1 MEEAGFR
8 ARFDDWD
15 FFDRFGRARE
25 AAVDFR
31 KLEAF
36 LTVANTGKFI
46 TAAEKLF
53 ISQSSLSKQMAQLE
67 QDLDVKLF
75 KKTRNGVEL
84 TQAGHD
90 FYAYARHAVP
100 EYQYEVKRLKT
111 YRENTAFP
119 LVVGALPLTEEY
131 GFADSFSSYWVR
143 NTSAE
148 MQFVERNQE
157 DLLDKLKRHKIDIAL
172 ARTDYLDDAWFD
184 SIPVVSDELTLVCP
198 VTSPLSQRDSV
209 SIDMLRNET
218 FILLLDQSYVT
229 RMFIDAC
236 SDAGFRPNA
245 PLQHSRHRMII
256 KAIQRRMGI
265 SVLSRR
271 LVSLQQPSD
280 IACIPF
286 EEPLVSTIG
295 FIWPHGKPCSA
306 VAQEFMDFVCRDF
319 NRKLR
324 RESP

>member
-131 GFADSFSSYWVR
+131 GFADSFSS
-143 NTSAE
+143 
-148 MQFVERNQE
+148 
-157 DLLDKLKRHKIDIAL
+157 
-172 ARTDYLDDAWFD
+172 
-184 SIPVVSDELTLVCP
+184 
-198 VTSPLSQRDSV
+198 
-209 SIDMLRNET
+209 
-218 FILLLDQSYVT
+218 
-229 RMFIDAC
+229 
-236 SDAGFRPNA
+236 
-245 PLQHSRHRMII
+245 
-256 KAIQRRMGI
+256 
-265 SVLSRR
+265 
-271 LVSLQQPSD
+271 
-280 IACIPF
+280 
-286 EEPLVSTIG
+286 
-295 FIWPHGKPCSA
+295 
-306 VAQEFMDFVCRDF
+306 
-319 NRKLR
+319 
-324 RESP
+324 